1 MEQLNLPPYKFKIK
15 SSSKGD
21 EIWDEWR
28 KRYILL
34 TPEEWVR
41 QNFGRYMMDKMDVPA
56 GRMAVEISLKVHRLN
71 KRADMIIYGDQGNPL
86 VVVECKA
93 PSIPITQDTFDQ
105 VARYNISLKAPVLI
119 VTNGLDH
126 YCCTVDFESKA
137 IQFVEEFPS
146 YRELQKYG

>member
-1 MEQLNLPPYKFKIK
+1 MEQLNLPLYKFKIK
-15 SSSKGD
+15 STSKGD

-41 QNFGRYMMDKMDVPA
+41 QNFARYMMEKMFVPA
-56 GRMAVEISLKVHRLN
+56 GRLAVEISLKVYRLN
-71 KRADMIIYGDQGNPL
+71 KRADIIVYGEHGQPL

-93 PSIPITQDTFDQ
+93 PSIALTQDTFDQ

-126 YCCTVDFESKA
+126 YCCAVDFESKA
-137 IQFVEEFPS
+137 IRFLEEFPA
-146 YRELQKYG
+146 YEELEKYG